1 MKLARYLKRLARR
14 RARRVYF
21 APNGPAADLGTVTG
35 TQRLDRA
42 GKPSADGDLYLR
54 VAFDDGRENWFH
66 HTLIAPA

>member
-1 MKLARYLKRLARR
+1 MKLARHLKRLARR
-14 RARRVYF
+14 PAQRVYF

-35 TQRLDRA
+35 TRRLTR
-42 GKPSADGDLYLR
+42 GKPSPDGDLYLR